1 MMEIRVS
8 GCRGFGFVELAI
20 NSRMFSCS
28 GLMELPESSVHIFMK
43 NYKKLNVWTN
53 SIKLCNQVYELA
65 KKLPASEK
73 YGLYSQITRSVVS
86 IPSNIAEGCAKSST
100 KDFNRFLEIALGSA
114 FELETQ
120 LIIIRQNMMNNEK
133 LITATEKTL
142 IIQKQLSALL
152 SHNKTNT
159 LSPQKPNTQAP

>member
-1 MMEIRVS
+1 MMEVRVS
-8 GCRGFGFVELAI
+8 GCRAAGFVELA
-20 NSRMFSCS
+20 NKSRRFSRLE
-28 GLMELPESSVHIFMK
+28 LMELPDLSVRFIMK
-43 NYKKLNVWTN
+43 NYKKLNVWKN
-53 SIKLCNQVYELA
+53 SIELCNQVYELA

-73 YGLYSQITRSVVS
+73 YGLHSQITRSVVS
-86 IPSNIAEGCAKSST
+86 IPSNIAEGCAKSSI

-152 SHNKTNT
+152 SHNKT
-159 LSPQKPNTQAP
+159 KTQAP